1 MLTAAD
7 ATLRD
12 ADLGLSRTPFGLRD
26 LGIAGGLG
34 LLAALLR
41 YINWKQ
47 AVLMFNDGPR
57 FLVQAQRFAAG
68 EWESALGDPYHP
80 LYALVTA
87 AVRLAAGIE
96 NAGPLEWERAAVAVS
111 IFCGAAS
118 VVVFYVFAKSAFGA
132 TAAWIG
138 AALLACNPYSIEFS
152 SDVQSEGLFQLGFL
166 LAVALGW
173 SALKRGSPALAG
185 WAGFAAAVAYLI
197 RPEGLG
203 VAVAIAGVGAWQW
216 LRGRWPL
223 ATAVPWALALLIGL
237 SMAMTPYLVWLRV
250 EQGEWLISNKK
261 SVAALA
267 GTVRDLEQRPSLG
280 VAPGAEI
287 AMSQDVRAIRYHWR
301 QKARDAALMARDK
314 ARIEGKKV
322 KEKPTGVRR
331 WLGAVGKL
339 LDTLVSA
346 VRPEIVIFGLLGIV
360 MARGRPGLRGQYV
373 LAVMAVYAALL
384 LGLTL
389 AYGYISRRHVLTP
402 GLMLL
407 GYVGLAM
414 PVAGRAL
421 LVGLGRLRGRRVA
434 PAPRAAAGVA
444 VALLLALGLSKALRP
459 PGSHNR
465 GEREAAEWI
474 AALDDPGGPVAAGKR
489 RVAYYAGAAWFPLRK
504 IPKEAPLAE
513 ALRLSGV
520 RYVVADDGDVR
531 SYRDLAE
538 AERAGLRVVFR
549 AQVDDDGATVFEV
562 GSREGG

>member
-1 MLTAAD
+1 MSTAAD
-7 ATLRD
+7 AMPRD
-12 ADLGLSRTPFGLRD
+12 SDPELPRTVFGLRD

-41 YINWKQ
+41 YINWQ
-47 AVLMFNDGPR
+47 QSVLMFNDGPR

-68 EWESALGDPYHP
+68 EWERALGDPYHP

-87 AVRLAAGIE
+87 AVRLAAGAE

-132 TAAWIG
+132 TAGWIG

-173 SALKRGSPALAG
+173 SALKRRSPALAG

-203 VAVAIAGVGAWQW
+203 VAVATAGVGGWQW
-216 LRGRWPL
+216 LRGRWSL
-223 ATAVPWALALLIGL
+223 VTAVPWALALLAGL
-237 SMAMTPYLVWLRV
+237 AMAMTPYLVWLRV

-287 AMSQDVRAIRYHWR
+287 AMSHDVRAIRYQWR
-301 QKARDAALMARDK
+301 EKAREAERLAQDK

-322 KEKPTGVRR
+322 KKERTQTQRFFR
-331 WLGAVGKL
+331 AIGKL

-346 VRPEIVIFGLLGIV
+346 VRPEIVIFGLLGIFV
-360 MARGRPGLRGQYV
+360 ARGRPGLRGQYV
-373 LAVMAVYAALL
+373 LAVMAVYTALL

-421 LVGLGRLRGRRVA
+421 LAGLGRLRGRSLVSS
-434 PAPRAAAGVA
+434 PRAAASVV

-459 PGSHNR
+459 QGDHNR

-474 AALDDPGGPVAAGKR
+474 AALGDPGGPVAAGKR

-504 IPKEAPLAE
+504 IPNEAPLAE

-531 SYRDLAE
+531 AYRDLAE
-538 AERAGLRVVFR
+538 AERAGLKVVYR
-549 AQVDDDGATVFEV
+549 AQVGDDRATVFEV
-562 GSREGG
+562 GSPEGG

>member
-7 ATLRD
+7 ATPRD
-12 ADLGLSRTPFGLRD
+12 ADPGLSRTPFGLRD

-152 SDVQSEGLFQLGFL
+152 SDVQSEGLFQLGFM

-203 VAVAIAGVGAWQW
+203 VAVA
-216 LRGRWPL
+216 
-223 ATAVPWALALLIGL
+223 TA
-237 SMAMTPYLVWLRV
+237 
-250 EQGEWLISNKK
+250 
-261 SVAALA
+261 
-267 GTVRDLEQRPSLG
+267 
-280 VAPGAEI
+280 
-287 AMSQDVRAIRYHWR
+287 
-301 QKARDAALMARDK
+301 
-314 ARIEGKKV
+314 
-322 KEKPTGVRR
+322 
-331 WLGAVGKL
+331 
-339 LDTLVSA
+339 
-346 VRPEIVIFGLLGIV
+346 
-360 MARGRPGLRGQYV
+360 
-373 LAVMAVYAALL
+373 
-384 LGLTL
+384 
-389 AYGYISRRHVLTP
+389 
-402 GLMLL
+402 
-407 GYVGLAM
+407 
-414 PVAGRAL
+414 
-421 LVGLGRLRGRRVA
+421 
-434 PAPRAAAGVA
+434 
-444 VALLLALGLSKALRP
+444 
-459 PGSHNR
+459 
-465 GEREAAEWI
+465 
-474 AALDDPGGPVAAGKR
+474 
-489 RVAYYAGAAWFPLRK
+489 
-504 IPKEAPLAE
+504 
-513 ALRLSGV
+513 
-520 RYVVADDGDVR
+520 
-531 SYRDLAE
+531 
-538 AERAGLRVVFR
+538 
-549 AQVDDDGATVFEV
+549 
-562 GSREGG
+562 

>member
-1 MLTAAD
+1 MSMAAD
-7 ATLRD
+7 ATPRD
-12 ADLGLSRTPFGLRD
+12 ADPELPRTVFGLRD
-26 LGIAGGLG
+26 MGIAGGLG

-41 YINWKQ
+41 FINWKQ
-47 AVLMFNDGPR
+47 SVLMFNDGPR

-166 LAVALGW
+166 LSVAMGW
-173 SALKRGSPALAG
+173 SALKRRSPALAG
-185 WAGFAAAVAYLI
+185 WAGLASAVTYLI

-203 VAVAIAGVGAWQW
+203 VAVAIGAVGGWQW
-216 LRGRWPL
+216 LRGHWSL
-223 ATAVPWALALLIGL
+223 ATAVPWAVALLIGL

-287 AMSQDVRAIRYHWR
+287 AMSHDVREIRYLWR
-301 QKARDAALMARDK
+301 EKAREAKRLAQDK

-322 KEKPTGVRR
+322 KEKRTQTQRFFR
-331 WLGAVGKL
+331 AIGKL

-346 VRPEIVIFGLLGIV
+346 VRPEIVIFGLLGIFV
-360 MARGRPGLRGQYV
+360 ARGRPGLRGQYV

-384 LGLTL
+384 LSLTL
-389 AYGYISRRHVLTP
+389 AYG
-402 GLMLL
+402 
-407 GYVGLAM
+407 
-414 PVAGRAL
+414 
-421 LVGLGRLRGRRVA
+421 
-434 PAPRAAAGVA
+434 
-444 VALLLALGLSKALRP
+444 
-459 PGSHNR
+459 
-465 GEREAAEWI
+465 
-474 AALDDPGGPVAAGKR
+474 
-489 RVAYYAGAAWFPLRK
+489 
-504 IPKEAPLAE
+504 
-513 ALRLSGV
+513 
-520 RYVVADDGDVR
+520 
-531 SYRDLAE
+531 
-538 AERAGLRVVFR
+538 
-549 AQVDDDGATVFEV
+549 
-562 GSREGG
+562 